1 MHEREGTARPKGWG
15 HAVLKVRDL
24 TRSELFYTEVI
35 GFRVV
40 GRRTGMTFLS
50 LGGQH
55 HDLALY
61 EAGPRAQMPGSGNLG
76 VVHLAFAM
84 EDESS
89 LRGFYAFLKGKA
101 QILGAVDHV
110 VSRSFYI
117 ADPDG
122 YILEFYASAPMEEW
136 ADLHNPFDRVRPYNP
151 GGTPPGEEAEDP
163 ERVPVDPPGG
173 SSGRETAGRRRRT
186 GGGEFGST
194 EREKKDSAACA

>member
-1 MHEREGTARPKGWG
+1 VQPLRKDRSPGAVGPVGWG

-24 TRSELFYTEVI
+24 SRSELFYTDVI

-40 GRRTGMTFLS
+40 GRRTGMCFLS
-50 LGGQH
+50 LGGQS

-61 EAGPRAQMPGSGNLG
+61 EAGMRARMPGAGNLG

-84 EDESS
+84 ESEESLRKFYAS
-89 LRGFYAFLKGKA
+89 LRGRA

-122 YILEFYASAPMEEW
+122 YILEFFAEAPMEEW
-136 ADLHNPFDRVRPYNP
+136 SDLPNPYDRDRPYDP
-151 GGTPPGEEAEDP
+151 GGPPFGEEDDRP
-163 ERVPVDPPGG
+163 
-173 SSGRETAGRRRRT
+173 
-186 GGGEFGST
+186 
-194 EREKKDSAACA
+194 